1 MARTIVVDE
10 KALEQGDF
18 SPIPDNTKLRV
29 SIFDIEETTVKS
41 GDNAGKPQAMYTVK
55 VVEDGP
61 YKGREVQYNYVP
73 LFSGRN
79 AWVLTAFAEAVGWK
93 VDRESKSV
101 EVPDNLKE
109 VLGTEVIA
117 SFRTEPS
124 QKLNPNTGQPYVNNR
139 VKAVRKIR
147 GGGEPGVPGGG
158 DGGTKKSWGD
168 L

>member
-1 MARTIVVDE
+1 MARTVVVDE
-10 KALEQGDF
+10 KALEQGDYT
-18 SPIPDNTKLRV
+18 PIPDNTKLRV
-29 SIFDIEETTVKS
+29 VIYDIDETTVKS

-61 YKGREVQYNYVP
+61 YKGREIQYNYVP
-73 LFSGRN
+73 LFSGKN

-93 VDRESKSV
+93 VDREAKSV
-101 EVPDNLKE
+101 EIPDNLKD

-117 SFRTEPS
+117 SFRTEES
-124 QKLNPNTGQPYVNNR
+124 TKVNPNTDKPYINNR

-147 GGGEPGVPGGG
+147 AGGGGDVPGGG
-158 DGGTKKSWGD
+158 GDSTKKSWTE

>member
-1 MARTIVVDE
+1 MARVIAVDE
-10 KALEQGDF
+10 KALEQNDF
-18 SPIPDNTKLRV
+18 SPIPDGTKLRV
-29 SIFDIEETTVKS
+29 SIFVIEETKVKS
-41 GDNAGKPQAMYTVK
+41 GDNAGKNQAMYTVK

-73 LFSGRN
+73 LYSGKN
-79 AWVLTAFAEAVGWK
+79 AWVLTAFADAVGWK

-101 EVPDNLKE
+101 EVPDNLKD

-117 SFRTEPS
+117 SFREEES
-124 QKLNPNTGQPYVNNR
+124 QKINPATNKPYVNNR

-147 GGGEPGVPGGG
+147 GEGGG
-158 DGGTKKSWGD
+158 GGGTPPAKKSWGD

>member
-1 MARTIVVDE
+1 MARTIAVDE
-10 KALEQGDF
+10 KALESGSF
-18 SPIPDNTKLRV
+18 EPIPDGTKLRV
-29 SIFDIEETTVKS
+29 VIYDIEETTVKS
-41 GDNAGKPQAMYTVK
+41 GDNKGKPQAMYTVK
-55 VVEDGP
+55 VVEDGA

-73 LFSGRN
+73 LFSGNN

-93 VDRESKSV
+93 VDRENKSV
-101 EVPDNLKE
+101 EVPDNLKD

-124 QKLNPNTGQPYVNNR
+124 QKLNPETGKPYINNR

-147 GGGEPGVPGGG
+147 AGGEVPGGG
-158 DGGTKKSWGD
+158 GDSTKKSWTE